1 MSRLLPTLF
10 VVASLFAA
18 NATSFAQE
26 KRVVRAQVIDVD
38 TKLGAI
44 GLRFDAPYF
53 KLQNV
58 QGCSFKKANVYLPN
72 YVVQP
77 NTCDAVFPMALRSC
91 VGPWGQKIE
100 PAPGQIV
107 SVEITSCA
115 RGCAV
120 TAIVAHGKLPVR

>member
-1 MSRLLPTLF
+1 MSRSFAALV

-18 NATSFAQE
+18 HSTSSAQE
-26 KRVVRAQVIDVD
+26 KRVLRAQIIDVD

-77 NTCDAVFPMALRSC
+77 NTCDMVFPAALRKC
-91 VGPWGQKIE
+91 VGPWGQKID

-115 RGCAV
+115 RGCVV
-120 TAIVAHGKLPVR
+120 TAIVAHGKLPLR